1 VISAAIDS
9 GTSLGVTAKPLLGG
23 LLYQGTISSI
33 EDRMK
38 LVLAANG
45 MAMDD
50 VVFTSVSLK
59 DLNDFA
65 KMNAVSGT
73 YF

>member
-33 EDRMK
+33 EDQMK